1 MLAPLDVQTVRV
13 SGRSADRFLTTVL
26 FTDIVG
32 STEHAAELGDRA
44 FQELIQLHHGIVR
57 ASLKRHGGRELD
69 TAGDGFFAVFDAP
82 AAAIDCALQISA
94 TVKEQLGIEIRAGL
108 HVGEVQQSGSKV
120 SGIAVVIASRIMSAG
135 GASEVLVSGTARDLA
150 TGAGLAFEDRGVH
163 ELKGV
168 PGEWRLYAVARRL
181 AAEGAPEAATSAE
194 AANRRIAA
202 VRRAQAR
209 PFWQRYPRATAATA
223 VGVVAVLGISSV
235 LVWSPWRPPAL
246 EAVAANA
253 LGLIDPERNEII
265 GQVDVGQQPS
275 AVGSGEG
282 GMWVANSID
291 GTVQRIDPEPQLVV
305 HTVDVG
311 LAPIDLVVANG
322 SVWVANS
329 GERSVSRINIE
340 TGRVV
345 DTIIVGNSP
354 SAIAA
359 GPGAI
364 WVTNRGDGTVMR
376 LDGATGEPMET
387 IPVGFA
393 PSGLAVDDSGVW
405 VISEDGGTLV
415 HLDPATGVALAP
427 PIPVGSRPVAI
438 AIGAGA
444 VWVASATDGTVTR
457 IDPQADRVNGVIEVG
472 GGLSA
477 LVVADGNVWAGGLD
491 GVVHRLEIA
500 DLDKTPLTISTGS
513 GISALTPTDEGVW
526 FAAVPRLDIH
536 RAGVLRVA
544 LSSRGGVLTEP
555 INTPMNMLVWP
566 LVGDGLV
573 TYPRLGGVAGAR
585 LVPGLAASMPTVS
598 DGGLTLTF
606 RLRSGLVYSD
616 GRPVRPEDFR
626 YAIER
631 LFQGED
637 PVFGGP
643 RDGPFFFG
651 AIRGADACLNAPVP
665 RCDLSDGI
673 VTDATAGTIT
683 IHLTAPSPSL
693 VAGLATVFPI
703 PGDAAPPNEMAA
715 EPIRG
720 TGPYMFAEFDESE
733 IRLVRNPNFESWN
746 QLDRPDGFVDEIVV
760 TLVGEPAEATGMVE
774 RGEAD
779 HVMPLLDDERIPELR
794 VQYPAQLHF
803 SPSATTAIFMDT
815 TRPPFDSLEA
825 RQAVNLALDR
835 ALLAEMRGGTF
846 AAAPT
851 CQMMPPNFP
860 GFRPYCP
867 WTVDPDAGG
876 QWSGPDLEEAQR
888 LMNQSGTR
896 GAQFVVG
903 PVHPRFNAE
912 VGPYLVTVLEELG
925 YDVSLETVNS
935 FEEYFEAV
943 FVEQRVQVGIL
954 SFLAGSPSPDSFLS
968 TTCADNVGLSN
979 YCDPELDERI
989 GAARSLE
996 LTDPAAALD
1005 AWAAI
1010 DRELTDLALH
1020 APIVNEGTSFVS
1032 ARVRNFQH
1040 HLLWGMLLD
1049 QAWVE

>member
-1 MLAPLDVQTVRV
+1 MRDKRGSPE
-13 SGRSADRFLTTVL
+13 RFLTTVVM
-26 FTDIVG
+26 TDIVG
-32 STEHAAELGDRA
+32 STEHAAELGDSAWRELLQQHHALIRA
-44 FQELIQLHHGIVR
+44 ELR
-57 ASLKRHGGRELD
+57 RHGGREID
-69 TAGDGFFAVFDAP
+69 TAGDGFFVVFDAP
-82 AAAIDCALQISA
+82 ATAVRCVLEIAQE
-94 TVKEQLGIEIRAGL
+94 VGRLGIEIRAGV
-108 HVGEVQQSGSKV
+108 HVGEVQQMAGKV
-120 SGIAVVIASRIMSAG
+120 TGIAVVVASRIMANAG
-135 GASEVLVSGTARDLA
+135 GGEVLVSSTVRDLA
-150 TGAGLAFEDRGVH
+150 AGSGLTFDDRGVRT
-163 ELKGV
+163 LKGV
-168 PGEWRLYAVARRL
+168 PGEWHVFAV
-181 AAEGAPEAATSAE
+181 GSAE
-194 AANRRIAA
+194 AQTAEPGQPVAASERRAAA

-209 PFWQRYPRATAATA
+209 PFWQRHPRATAAMA
-223 VGVVAVLGISSV
+223 VGLVAVLGISSLV
-235 LVWSPWRPPAL
+235 VWSPWRPPAL

-253 LGLIDPERNEII
+253 LGLIDPDRNEII

-275 AVGSGEG
+275 AVGPGEDG
-282 GMWVANSID
+282 IWVANSID
-291 GTVQRIDPEPQLVV
+291 GTVQRIDSDQQLVV

-311 LAPIDLVVANG
+311 LSPIGLVVANG

-329 GERSVSRINIE
+329 GGRSVSRINIE

-345 DTIIVGNSP
+345 DTITVGNSP

-359 GPGAI
+359 GASAI

-393 PSGLAVDDSGVW
+393 PSGLAVDDFGVW

-438 AIGAGA
+438 ATGAGA

-477 LVVADGNVWAGGLD
+477 LVVADDNVWVAGLD
-491 GVVHRLEIA
+491 GVVHRLEVA
-500 DLDKTPLTISTGS
+500 DLDTTPVTISTGS
-513 GISALTPTDEGVW
+513 GISALTPTDEGIW
-526 FAAVPRLDIH
+526 FAAVPRLDSH
-536 RAGVLRVA
+536 RGGVLRVA
-544 LSSRGGVLTEP
+544 VSGQRGTLTEP
-555 INTPMNMLVWP
+555 IFTPQNMLVWS

-573 TYPRLGGVAGAR
+573 TYPRRGGVAGAR
-585 LVPGLAASMPTVS
+585 LVPGLAASMPTIS

-606 RLRSGLVYSD
+606 RLRPGLVYSD
-616 GRPVRPEDFR
+616 GRPVGPEDFR

-631 LFQGED
+631 LFQVED
-637 PVFGGP
+637 PLFGGP
-643 RDGPFFFG
+643 RDGPFFFA
-651 AIRGADACLNAPVP
+651 AIRDADACMDAPVA
-665 RCDLSDGI
+665 RCDLSGGI

-683 IHLTAPSPSL
+683 FHLSAPDPAFL
-693 VAGLATVFPI
+693 AALATVFPI

-720 TGPYMFAEFDESE
+720 TGPYMFVEYDEAQ

-746 QLDRPDGFVDEIVV
+746 QFDRPDGFVGEIVV
-760 TLVGEPAEATGMVE
+760 ALVSGDPVEATSMVE

-779 HVMPLLDDERIPELR
+779 HVMPHLDAERISELR

-803 SPSATTAIFMDT
+803 NPSATTAVFMDT
-815 TRPPFDSLEA
+815 SRPPFDSLEA
-825 RQAVNLALDR
+825 RQGVNLALDR

-851 CQMMPPNFP
+851 CQMVPPNFP
-860 GFRPYCP
+860 GYQPYCP

-876 QWSGPDLEEAQR
+876 QWSGPDIGEAQR
-888 LMNQSGTR
+888 LIDQSGTR
-896 GAQFVVG
+896 GAQFVIG
-903 PVHPRFNAE
+903 PLHPRFNAE

-925 YDVSLETVNS
+925 YDVSLETVDS

-943 FVEQRVQVGIL
+943 FVEQRVHVGIL

-968 TTCADNVGLSN
+968 ATCADNVGLSN

-996 LTDPAAALD
+996 LTDPAAAVD

-1010 DRELTDLALH
+1010 DRELSDLALN
-1020 APIVNEGTSFVS
+1020 APIVTEGTSFVS
-1032 ARVRNFQH
+1032 ARVRNFQN